1 MFGDFRNKSNP
12 WRDVDASVVPDYV
25 PPRDHAFQMEQQ
37 IRGLKRLVESRRREM
52 TDDEI
57 RKRQIFGR
65 AIAKQQNRIQ
75 TRNQANRTPPI
86 L

>member
-12 WRDVDASVVPDYV
+12 WRDVEASVVPDYV
-25 PPRDHAFQMEQQ
+25 PPRDHAFLMEQQ
-37 IRGLKRLVESRRREM
+37 IRGVKRLVVSRRREM

-75 TRNQANRTPPI
+75 QRNQANRTPPI